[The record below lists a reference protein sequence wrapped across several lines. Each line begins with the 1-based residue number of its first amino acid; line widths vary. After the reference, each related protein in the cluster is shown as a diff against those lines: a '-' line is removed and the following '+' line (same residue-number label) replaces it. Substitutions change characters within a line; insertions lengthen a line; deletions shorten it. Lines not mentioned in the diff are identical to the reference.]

1 MKDNRPLYCAWDICE
16 KQLRDMAFICA
27 VTGRYFCDDYCCER
41 ALRDET
47 PREVLTWQ
55 YPSSLSSSWSI

>member
-16 KQLRDMAFICA
+16 KQRRDMAFICA

-55 YPSSLSSSWSI
+55 